1 MLGDFEFLARYSNF
15 YDNKSVNWNL
25 TVEVDGVLVWAERD
39 TLSEADQ
46 VSFSSDD
53 DRRRLLTSP
62 SITES
67 YFFDDSYSNHQST
80 HTSYFN
86 SPVVQ
91 TEWFTFSL
99 GSYNSSAC

>member
-15 YDNKSVNWNL
+15 FENARVNWTL
-25 TVEVDGVLVWAERD
+25 TVEVNGALVWVERG

-46 VSFSSDD
+46 VSFSKDD
-53 DRRRLLTSP
+53 DRRRLWTFP

-91 TEWFTFSL
+91 TEWFAFSL
-99 GSYNSSAC
+99 GSYNSSTC